1 MCSDER
7 NLATESAAA
16 DFNALLLSETLIDHC
31 NDFGVCFIKQ
41 Q

>member
-1 MCSDER
+1 MKEIQQL
-7 NLATESAAA
+7 NLLWQNF
-16 DFNALLLSETLIDHC
+16 DALLLGETLIDHC